1 MPTTATSGDNRHVN
15 TATRPKLN
23 LPNQCAHPPRPAVD
37 ALHVAIRVA
46 LRTGH
51 KVVKVAKGMKERSA
65 AQHQPA
71 LLGHWPPSSHSAN
84 CRCSRINAVNS
95 TSRRYPHPLYRAH
108 IGPCGAPFALN
119 ILDIR
124 WWGDPCQLGLHK
136 AERSPGHARCPL
148 GSRPRRPQCMT
159 STTVQ
164 HQRQTFPAL
173 RTPVHPDD
181 DGQESRHDGIRIVS
195 EGPLLLSFLP

>member
-1 MPTTATSGDNRHVN
+1 VGDDLGYCEQANAFFEPAACTSLPATATSGDNRHVN

-23 LPNQCAHPPRPAVD
+23 HPNQCAHPPRPAVD

-84 CRCSRINAVNS
+84 CRCSRINAVIRIQNQQAIS
-95 TSRRYPHPLYRAH
+95 ASSLSRSYRPLRS
-108 IGPCGAPFALN
+108 PLN

-148 GSRPRRPQCMT
+148 SSTPRRPQRMT
-159 STTVQ
+159 STTAQ
-164 HQRQTFPAL
+164 HQKQTFPAL
-173 RTPVHPDD
+173 RSSAP
-181 DGQESRHDGIRIVS
+181 RR
-195 EGPLLLSFLP
+195 